1 MGSGGDCLLYTSAL
15 IHLSRTFLSLESYK
29 GTFSK
34 EEFEEMFARITD
46 QVCGECEKRN
56 RCLKENRVYT
66 YQLMYEIL
74 CGVEEYGAELSTELK
89 RKLQKRC
96 IRAPRF
102 LRETLEVFE
111 SAKQVLLWNHKIAES
126 REGYAGQL
134 NSFAKLIQYTTR
146 ELDAGIFEDGHLEKK
161 LKNHLRKA
169 GIKLLSSVFFVTEE
183 GRYEPVSYTHLDVYK
198 RQG

>member
-1 MGSGGDCLLYTSAL
+1 MAEISEKEKAVFLNPYVIQMDKFADSL

-34 EEFEEMFARITD
+34 EEFEEMFAKITGK
-46 QVCGECEKRN
+46 VCEECEKKEQ
-56 RCLKENRVYT
+56 CLRENRVYT
-66 YQLMYEIL
+66 YQMMYEIL
-74 CGVEEYGAELSTELK
+74 CGVEEYGAELNVELK

-111 SAKQVLLWNHKIAES
+111 NAKQVLMWNNKIVQN

-146 ELDAGIFEDGHLEKK
+146 ELDAGIFEDEH
-161 LKNHLRKA
+161 
-169 GIKLLSSVFFVTEE
+169 
-183 GRYEPVSYTHLDVYK
+183 
-198 RQG
+198 

>member
-1 MGSGGDCLLYTSAL
+1 MTEIFLNPYVIQMDKFADSL

-89 RKLQKRC
+89 TEASEEVYP
-96 IRAPRF
+96 APRF

-111 SAKQVLLWNHKIAES
+111 SGKQMILWNHKIVES
-126 REGYAGQL
+126 REGYAGRPERL
-134 NSFAKLIQYTTR
+134 SPN
-146 ELDAGIFEDGHLEKK
+146 LDPVYHPG
-161 LKNHLRKA
+161 
-169 GIKLLSSVFFVTEE
+169 V
-183 GRYEPVSYTHLDVYK
+183 GR
-198 RQG
+198 R

>member
-1 MGSGGDCLLYTSAL
+1 MTEIFLNPYVIQMDKFADSL

-126 REGYAGQL
+126 REGYAGPAEQL
-134 NSFAKLIQYTTR
+134 CQIDPVYHPGAGRRYLRGWASGEEAEEPLKKSRDQACFPLSFL
-146 ELDAGIFEDGHLEKK
+146 
-161 LKNHLRKA
+161 
-169 GIKLLSSVFFVTEE
+169 
-183 GRYEPVSYTHLDVYK
+183 
-198 RQG
+198 